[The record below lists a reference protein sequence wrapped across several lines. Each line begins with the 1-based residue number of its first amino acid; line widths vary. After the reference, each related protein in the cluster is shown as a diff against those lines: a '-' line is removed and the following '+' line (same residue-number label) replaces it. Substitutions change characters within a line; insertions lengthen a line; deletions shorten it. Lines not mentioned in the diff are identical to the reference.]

1 MDPQTRSTRDG
12 STRRQRRREANR
24 YRHWAARG
32 LVAPGG
38 APVSRWAYRPVTR
51 LWNRE
56 TWHDRPDGI
65 RRGQCARP
73 GCRRLF
79 IRKHRGRP
87 RRWCSD
93 RCRMAAVRA
102 RQ

>member
-1 MDPQTRSTRDG
+1 MGPQTLDTRDG
-12 STRRQRRREANR
+12 STARQGRREVNR

-51 LWNRE
+51 LWNLEMWRC
-56 TWHDRPDGI
+56 RPNGI
-65 RRGQCARP
+65 RRGQCERP

-79 IRKHRGRP
+79 VKKHRGRP

-93 RCRMAAVRA
+93 RCRMRDSRS